1 MLGKNNTGS
10 ETDRSTLKEIESDRD
25 PIVPTPVFNNYDSR
39 DIAFDTTNHFWS
51 QLRLKLRQY
60 IKSLKYKYDK

>member
-25 PIVPTPVFNNYDSR
+25 PIVPTPVFNNYDNR
-39 DIAFDTTNHFWS
+39 DIAFDKTNHFWS
-51 QLRLKLRQY
+51 RLRLKLRQY